1 MKRVC
6 LAIALA
12 MPLLA
17 QKFEIAYFHDV
28 DGEALQIREL
38 KFLTE
43 KRALGVGTLDTESR
57 RQGVIIETTDGGE
70 SWRLTPF
77 KDIPVSLFFLNDSL
91 GWIAGESGVWFTEE
105 GGRTWRRIKS
115 IKNIVR
121 LHFLDAQ
128 NGFAVGGQKQFL
140 KTQDGG
146 KNWVKEP
153 EGDKPDTRTETT
165 VYWTIA
171 FSGRNGLVSGFTVNP
186 RRSNLPAWME
196 PERRVQRPGVLVV
209 LETRDNGAT
218 WSSTS
223 ASIFGRVTRMA
234 MSDRVA
240 LTTLQFDEQFEYPGE
255 VFRLRLGQKSS
266 ERVFR
271 EKDRLMTDVLIARSG
286 DTYLAGYEPAAKL
299 PGVPVPGSVKIVRA
313 RPREDSLLVWEPIEA
328 DYRAVANR
336 VVLAESPSGA
346 IWAATNT
353 GMILRLR

>member
-1 MKRVC
+1 MKLGSIV
-6 LAIALA
+6 L
-12 MPLLA
+12 LLA
-17 QKFEIAYFHDV
+17 PALLAEKFEVAYFHDV

-38 KFLTE
+38 QFLTD
-43 KRALGVGTLDTESR
+43 KRAIGIGVRDTEDR
-57 RQGVIIETTDGGE
+57 RQGAIVETNDGGE
-70 SWRLTPF
+70 TWQLTPW

-105 GGRTWRRIKS
+105 GGRSWRRLKS

-128 NGFAVGGQKQFL
+128 NGFAAGGRKQFL
-140 KTQDGG
+140 RTKDGG
-146 KNWVKEP
+146 KTWVKEP
-153 EGDKPDTRTETT
+153 EGDKPETREETT

-171 FSGRNGLVSGFTVNP
+171 FSGRNGLVSGFTLNP
-186 RRSNLPAWME
+186 RRSSLPSWME
-196 PERRVQRPGVLVV
+196 PESRVQRPGVLVV
-209 LETRDNGAT
+209 LETRDGGST

-234 MSDRVA
+234 MNDRTA

-271 EKDRLMTDVLIARSG
+271 EKDRLMTDVLITRSG
-286 DTYLAGYEPAAKL
+286 TTYLAGYEPAAKI
-299 PGVPVPGSVKIVRA
+299 PGAPVPGAVKILRA
-313 RPREDSLLVWEPIEA
+313 KRREDSLLLWEPIES